1 MTDYDET
8 ELDDEAAAE
17 EAEKKKKKGKAEGD
31 AQGVTTISVSEG
43 FYGYMTGIGASPSL
57 IASIL
62 KSWSHLRGQGLLRA
76 ISDFIRG
83 ASTRAT
89 AHVQVDINEKR
100 TFTLLHDVVN
110 LFRSG
115 NRAPTHTQR
124 MDNTNRFDP
133 K

>member
-1 MTDYDET
+1 MTDYDDT
-8 ELDDEAAAE
+8 ELDDEATAE
-17 EAEKKKKKGKAEGD
+17 EAKKKKGKTEGD

-62 KSWSHLRGQGLLRA
+62 KSWSHLRGQGLMRA

-89 AHVQVDINEKR
+89 AHVQVDISEKR
-100 TFTLLHDVVN
+100 GFTLLHDVVN
-110 LFRSG
+110 LFRAG
-115 NRAPTHTQR
+115 NRAPTQR
-124 MDNTNRFDP
+124 MDSKINRFDP

>member
-1 MTDYDET
+1 MTDYDDT
-8 ELDDEAAAE
+8 EIDDEAAAE
-17 EAEKKKKKGKAEGD
+17 EAKKKKGKKEGE
-31 AQGVTTISVSEG
+31 AQGVTAVSVSEG
-43 FYGYMTGIGASPSL
+43 FYGYMSSIGASPST

-89 AHVQVDINEKR
+89 AHVQVDISEKR
-100 TFTLLHDVVN
+100 GFTLVHDVVN
-110 LFRSG
+110 LFRAG
-115 NRAPTHTQR
+115 NRAPTQNHR
-124 MDNTNRFDP
+124 MDSKINRFDP